1 MIEAGRGADSVPFK
15 KTKEEKYMSTVHND
29 KPTREAYKVAI
40 ARMVKNIGDE
50 KTLAL
55 IYRYILYLY
64 TGKR

>member
-1 MIEAGRGADSVPFK
+1 
-15 KTKEEKYMSTVHND
+15 MSTVHND
-29 KPTREAYKVAI
+29 KPTREAYKEAI

-55 IYRYILYLY
+55 IYRYILHLY